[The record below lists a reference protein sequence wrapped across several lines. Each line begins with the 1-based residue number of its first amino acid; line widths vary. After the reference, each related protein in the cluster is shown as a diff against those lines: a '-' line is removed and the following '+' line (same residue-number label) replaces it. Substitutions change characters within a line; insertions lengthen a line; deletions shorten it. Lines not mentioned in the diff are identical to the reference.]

1 MKSKN
6 SRLDAIK
13 IIISSKEVGS
23 QEELLQEL
31 AKEGFRLTQA
41 TLSRDLKQLKVA
53 KAASM
58 NGNYVYVLPNNTM
71 YKRMTEQ
78 HSASEMLMHNGF
90 ISIEFSANLAVI
102 KTRPGYASSLAYDI
116 DNRNFDE
123 ILGTIAGDDT
133 IMLVIREGCTRAG
146 VKNALSLII
155 PNIQVDVMV
164 ADASHE
170 VYVDKILDT
179 IREAAKVRGTGIAE
193 RTHEYVTTKMKEG
206 KAIIALCG
214 EDFAGFTYIESW
226 GNKQYVAT
234 SGLIVHPNYRGI
246 GLAKRIKAASFR
258 LARLRWPKAKIF
270 SLTSGAAV
278 MKMNTELGYVP
289 VTFNEL
295 TDDEA
300 FWKGCEGCINHDILV
315 AKNRKFC
322 ICTAMLYDP
331 ALHEEDTI

>member
-1 MKSKN
+1 MDSKQ
-6 SRLDAIK
+6 I
-13 IIISSKEVGS
+13 
-23 QEELLQEL
+23 
-31 AKEGFRLTQA
+31 
-41 TLSRDLKQLKVA
+41 
-53 KAASM
+53 
-58 NGNYVYVLPNNTM
+58 
-71 YKRMTEQ
+71 
-78 HSASEMLMHNGF
+78 
-90 ISIEFSANLAVI
+90 
-102 KTRPGYASSLAYDI
+102 
-116 DNRNFDE
+116 
-123 ILGTIAGDDT
+123 
-133 IMLVIREGCTRAG
+133 
-146 VKNALSLII
+146 
-155 PNIQVDVMV
+155 DVMV

-193 RTHEYVTTKMKEG
+193 RTHEYVATKMKEG

-214 EDFAGFTYIESW
+214 EEFAGFTYIESW

-234 SGLIVHPNYRGI
+234 SGLIVHPEYRGL
-246 GLAKRIKAASFR
+246 GLAK
-258 LARLRWPKAKIF
+258 PKIF

-295 TDDEA
+295 TDDES

-331 ALHEEDTI
+331 KLHEEDKI

>member
-71 YKRMTEQ
+71 YKQ
-78 HSASEMLMHNGF
+78 NGF

-155 PNIQVDVMV
+155 PNIQ
-164 ADASHE
+164 
-170 VYVDKILDT
+170 
-179 IREAAKVRGTGIAE
+179 
-193 RTHEYVTTKMKEG
+193 
-206 KAIIALCG
+206 
-214 EDFAGFTYIESW
+214 
-226 GNKQYVAT
+226 
-234 SGLIVHPNYRGI
+234 
-246 GLAKRIKAASFR
+246 
-258 LARLRWPKAKIF
+258 
-270 SLTSGAAV
+270 
-278 MKMNTELGYVP
+278 
-289 VTFNEL
+289 
-295 TDDEA
+295 
-300 FWKGCEGCINHDILV
+300 
-315 AKNRKFC
+315 
-322 ICTAMLYDP
+322 
-331 ALHEEDTI
+331 